1 MGVYFYMEKNF
12 LQTTVKEL
20 EKFLAAYHKATGET
34 PSMSEALE
42 LMSRN
47 DMLLPAMEEASLAE
61 VLTRSADEIR
71 DIIDSQPINAS
82 AYLHNADTGDESP
95 AAEESAIFPD
105 GRDVVAYRLFPY
117 IEEKPRRH
125 SFFEIMIVLDG
136 KCTITFEDTPVELS
150 RGDLVIIPPQSEH
163 VISIP
168 ADSYV
173 FSVDM
178 RRSTFDAQ
186 FGSLM
191 TNTDM
196 MSIFFRD
203 SLYGR
208 GETNY
213 LRISADIS
221 DRQLLATLYSVVRE
235 SCSEEPLANLCAMSW
250 LKLFLAYAYR
260 TNSGKLSVLRIVR
273 NENTRADCGT
283 ILQYIQQNYRTV
295 KLSTLART
303 FNYNE
308 TYLSRMLQANLGQS
322 FSDIVRGIKMTRADD
337 YLANSNLRVHE
348 IATLVGYDSV
358 DHFSRTFKNTHKM
371 SPQAFRRIA
380 VQKKNESAAAAKA
393 AKASK
398 KTKKG
403 KEAKDAK
410 AKEE

>member
-42 LMSRN
+42 LMAQNRP
-47 DMLLPAMEEASLAE
+47 LLPSVDETSLAE
-61 VLTRSADEIR
+61 VLSRNADEIR

-82 AYLHNADTGDESP
+82 AYLCNAASDDEDP
-95 AAEESAIFPD
+95 AVEEDAVFPD

-117 IEEKPRRH
+117 LEEKPRRH
-125 SFFEIMIVLDG
+125 SFFEVMVVLSG
-136 KCTITFEDTPVELS
+136 KCTVTFEGTPVELG
-150 RGDLVIIPPQSEH
+150 RGDIVIIPPRSEH
-163 VISIP
+163 LLSIAP
-168 ADSYV
+168 DGYV
-173 FSVDM
+173 FAVNM

-191 TNTDM
+191 TSTDM
-196 MSIFFRD
+196 MSVFFRD

-213 LRISADIS
+213 LRITTDMT
-221 DRQLLATLYSVVRE
+221 DRKLLATLYSTVRE
-235 SCSEEPLANLCAMSW
+235 CFSEEALANLCAMSW

-260 TNSGKLSVLRIVR
+260 MNSETLSLFRIVR
-273 NENTRADCGT
+273 TENTRADCGT

-295 KLSTLART
+295 KLSTLARA

-380 VQKKNESAAAAKA
+380 LQKKNEAAVKA
-393 AKASK
+393 APKDQ
-398 KTKKG
+398 KTK
-403 KEAKDAK
+403 
-410 AKEE
+410 